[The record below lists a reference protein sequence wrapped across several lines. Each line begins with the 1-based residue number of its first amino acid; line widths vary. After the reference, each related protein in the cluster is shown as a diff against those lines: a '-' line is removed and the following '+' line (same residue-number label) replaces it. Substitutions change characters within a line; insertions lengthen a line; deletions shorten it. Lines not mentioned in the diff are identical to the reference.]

1 MIPDNSTSPESP
13 QTFLRNIGYYY
24 DRPKEV
30 PMRRSLAFFLL
41 LFATIGITV
50 PLLAHHSYSA
60 EFDVNQPQSMEGRV
74 TAIEW
79 TNPHVHVFVDVVD
92 NQGRT
97 TNWKVEVKAPHVLQA
112 NGWARDTVKVGT
124 DVCMEGF
131 LAKTG
136 KPSFGSTSFTL
147 KDTGQV
153 LKTPRGPAIYNGT
166 SSCSNRNAR

>member
-1 MIPDNSTSPESP
+1 
-13 QTFLRNIGYYY
+13 
-24 DRPKEV
+24 
-30 PMRRSLAFFLL
+30 MRRSLSVLL
-41 LFATIGITV
+41 PLFATIGIAV

-60 EFDVNQPQSMEGRV
+60 EFDVNKPQSMEGKV

-97 TNWKVEVKAPHVLQA
+97 TNWKVEVNAPHVLQR

-124 DVCMEGF
+124 DICMEGF
-131 LAKTG
+131 PG
-136 KPSFGSTSFTL
+136 KAGKLSFGSTSFTL

-153 LKTPRGPAIYNGT
+153 LKTPRGTVT
-166 SSCSNRNAR
+166 SSTGGCNRTR

>member
-97 TNWKVEVKAPHVLQA
+97 TNWKVEVKAP
-112 NGWARDTVKVGT
+112 
-124 DVCMEGF
+124 
-131 LAKTG
+131 
-136 KPSFGSTSFTL
+136 SFTL

>member
-1 MIPDNSTSPESP
+1 M
-13 QTFLRNIGYYY
+13 G
-24 DRPKEV
+24 
-30 PMRRSLAFFLL
+30 RSLAFLL
-41 LFATIGITV
+41 PFFATIGITA

-60 EFDVNQPQSMEGRV
+60 EFDVNKAQSMEGRV

-97 TNWKVEVKAPHVLQA
+97 TNWKVEVNAPHVLQR

-136 KPSFGSTSFTL
+136 KFSFGSTSLTL

-153 LKTPRGPAIYNGT
+153 LKTPRGRSTYNGT
-166 SSCSNRNAR
+166 TSCANRNAR